1 MKIKFLVDILRK
13 KKKCIYF
20 DIFFVRNVIFARL
33 KKKDLVLN
41 GGIATMEQLFN
52 VTKIEVAIFEWEYQ
66 INFDSF
72 FGWGINMYNE

>member
-13 KKKCIYF
+13 KKKYIYF
-20 DIFFVRNVIFARL
+20 DNFFVRNVIFARL

-41 GGIATMEQLFN
+41 GGKATMEQLFN

-72 FGWGINMYNE
+72 LAGV

>member
-20 DIFFVRNVIFARL
+20 DNFFVRNVIFARL

-41 GGIATMEQLFN
+41 GGIATMEQLFKCN
-52 VTKIEVAIFEWEYQ
+52 QNWSSYFWMGISNKFW
-66 INFDSF
+66 FF

>member
-20 DIFFVRNVIFARL
+20 DNFFVRNVIFARL

-41 GGIATMEQLFN
+41 GGKATMEQLFN

-72 FGWGINMYNE
+72 LAGV

>member
-13 KKKCIYF
+13 KKKGIYF
-20 DIFFVRNVIFARL
+20 DNFFVRNVIFARL
-33 KKKDLVLN
+33 KKNDLVLN

-72 FGWGINMYNE
+72 LAGV